1 MIEDKYRNRI
11 ATWEGGGYDGCICE
25 PNCGFIDGEGAWH
38 PVISTGCGAINDED
52 TLLDAIEE
60 MENSDCENKTKDG
73 SWRRYDSFQLW
84 DHSQEG
90 IDHIGLRE
98 DFKAHLLDKIA
109 EVTHTGYEMVC
120 TKCGRHFAS
129 FDYSYSDIICIMAD
143 SGFYRGCGGIATVT
157 DEIWC
162 DECRSEGECRCCN
175 EISTCFTDADH
186 NTFREQFFAD
196 WLHICE
202 SCTWSVIRECNLGD
216 LMDEYEEKYDE
227 APDDDARNAIVNRL
241 RDELEPCVR
250 GFRRFKYDYNN
261 YGFEDRIQTK
271 GEGHE

>member
-1 MIEDKYRNRI
+1 MIAEKYRNMI
-11 ATWEGGGYDGCICE
+11 AYWEGGGYDGCIWE
-25 PNCGFIDGEGAWH
+25 PNMGFIDKDGGWH
-38 PVISTGCGAINDED
+38 PSISTGCKAIDDEG

-60 MENSDCENKTKDG
+60 MENSDCENRTKDG
-73 SWRRYDSFQLW
+73 LWRRYDAFKLLPLTQDGVDALCSITR
-84 DHSQEG
+84 
-90 IDHIGLRE
+90 ID
-98 DFKAHLLDKIA
+98 FVAKLLDDIA
-109 EVTHTGYEMVC
+109 DITHEGFMMKC

-129 FDYSYSDIICIMAD
+129 LDYSYRDIVGIMAG
-143 SGFYRGCGGIATVT
+143 SGFYRGCGGVATIT

-175 EISTCFTDADH
+175 EISTCFTDSDH
-186 NTFREQFFAD
+186 NSFRQKFFAN

-227 APDDDARNAIVNRL
+227 AKDESERIAIINRL

-250 GFRRFKYDYNN
+250 GFRKFKYDYYN
-261 YGFEDRIQTK
+261 YGFEDRLETK
-271 GEGHE
+271 GE